1 MKLLYITL
9 GLFCGWLASA
19 FLADLW
25 QTITGTPVRCDAG
38 EEEDALH
45 ICGDCGAEL
54 QIVRP
59 GKYQCVNCEKR
70 DHAQNPE
77 HPFFLEWQRAEEER
91 RIDEWI
97 RRALNS
103 E

>member
-1 MKLLYITL
+1 MKPILFLL
-9 GLFCGWLASA
+9 GLL
-19 FLADLW
+19 LL
-25 QTITGTPVRCDAG
+25 TLYLTREPEVVRCDGG
-38 EEEDALH
+38 ESDQE
-45 ICGDCGAEL
+45 
-54 QIVRP
+54 QP
-59 GKYQCVNCEKR
+59 

-91 RIDEWI
+91 RIDERI